1 MITDYTVLLKLKR
14 CSLLCLYALLQSVKN
29 YCLCFTGTLYA
40 QSPNGALQASR
51 KTSVTS
57 DVGKVT
63 INLNPAIIPSASA
76 PAFGKSAT
84 GSPGPDPEGPPA
96 SAPGILKAMFSSHA
110 YFQWLHSVSDSM
122 VSKLLSQLCPVSISH
137 CFSGAQV
144 LQISVYTSFQYAI

>member
-1 MITDYTVLLKLKR
+1 MNTPTGP
-14 CSLLCLYALLQSVKN
+14 ATTQS
-29 YCLCFTGTLYA
+29 
-40 QSPNGALQASR
+40 
-51 KTSVTS
+51 
-57 DVGKVT
+57 
-63 INLNPAIIPSASA
+63 PAIIPSASA
-76 PAFGKSAT
+76 PALGASAP